1 MLGAL
6 SQLEVSSDIWE
17 QVLQQA
23 LDILPELVDEP
34 LAAVMSFVFKAA
46 TESQQL
52 LRAVSGL
59 GMHISMWCGVLQC
72 FVVAVVAGVE
82 KS

>member
-34 LAAVMSFVFKAA
+34 LAAVMSFIFKAA
-46 TESQQL
+46 TESQRL
-52 LRAVSGL
+52 LQAVFILVLLIILAVSIYCEL
-59 GMHISMWCGVLQC
+59 SEFC
-72 FVVAVVAGVE
+72 FV
-82 KS
+82 

>member
-1 MLGAL
+1 MTRVGLWQMLGAL

-34 LAAVMSFVFKAA
+34 LAALMSFVFKAA

-52 LRAVSGL
+52 LRAVCTIDL
-59 GMHISMWCGVLQC
+59 LRIL
-72 FVVAVVAGVE
+72 AVYIYCE
-82 KS
+82 TF

>member
-52 LRAVSGL
+52 LRSVCML
-59 GMHISMWCGVLQC
+59 L
-72 FVVAVVAGVE
+72 
-82 KS
+82 

>member
-52 LRAVSGL
+52 LQAVC
-59 GMHISMWCGVLQC
+59 I
-72 FVVAVVAGVE
+72 
-82 KS
+82 

>member
-17 QVLQQA
+17 QVLHQG
-23 LDILPELVDEP
+23 LEILPELVDEP

-52 LRAVSGL
+52 SQAVCTLVSPIFL
-59 GMHISMWCGVLQC
+59 FFELDL
-72 FVVAVVAGVE
+72 
-82 KS
+82 